1 MPVSLSN
8 RKDIIA
14 NSVGLITDTQIVD
27 VGDGLI
33 ITAQALQTKADA
45 ATVYAKSETLTGNKL
60 MI

>member
-1 MPVSLSN
+1 MLVSLSN

-33 ITAQALQTKADA
+33 STDQALQTKADA
-45 ATVYAKSETLTGNKL
+45 ATVSVKIETYNR
-60 MI
+60 

>member
-8 RKDIIA
+8 RKDFIA

-33 ITAQALQTKADA
+33 SIAQALQTKADA
-45 ATVYAKSETLTGNKL
+45 ATVYVKSEIYNRKNN
-60 MI
+60 